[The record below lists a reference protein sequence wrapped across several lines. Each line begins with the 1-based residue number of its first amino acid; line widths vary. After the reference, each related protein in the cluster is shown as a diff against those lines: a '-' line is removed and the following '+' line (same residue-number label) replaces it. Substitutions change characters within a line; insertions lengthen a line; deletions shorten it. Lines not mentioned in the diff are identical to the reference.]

1 MDLKQE
7 NPTSKAFWSYLA
19 SDFNPKG
26 KKEKNTL
33 DLVKFLMLE
42 KKYCPSTMNNTV
54 TLVLMHAY
62 WAHKSNTITSKVEQT
77 KVIHKIHANNPRK
90 ILLLSHLLQQ
100 KL

>member
-1 MDLKQE
+1 
-7 NPTSKAFWSYLA
+7 LA

-42 KKYCPSTMNNTV
+42 KKYCPSTLNNTV

-62 WAHKSNTITSKVEQT
+62 
-77 KVIHKIHANNPRK
+77 
-90 ILLLSHLLQQ
+90 
-100 KL
+100 